1 MPSQDPLAIDRKAPP
16 FDKYRGISWLA
27 PARSGRHSHEHARH
41 QLYVGTG
48 RDNPVRV
55 LIKVTSRPG
64 LVYERD
70 LGNEIMTLNTI
81 NRDLPDSRHFPLAY
95 EHGHLDDG
103 RLYLIMSL
111 FDEFPLATIVETE
124 GMSDHLVAHLMAII
138 EASRAVAEIHRVGI
152 FHVDLNPMN
161 ILHRTEK
168 GRPIIRIVDFESSYD
183 RSRHSTGVF
192 YDPPTTPG
200 YSAPELTHQPP
211 DARADLFSL
220 GAVLYTMIAGF
231 GWTWESEV
239 AAAVDADTELDADLK
254 RIIRMSV
261 HTNPEKRQAS
271 IDVFRSALA
280 AYLEGIWPGRAW

>member
-1 MPSQDPLAIDRKAPP
+1 MPQSDLDLKLPP
-16 FDKYRGISWLA
+16 FDQVKGVRRLAASRRGAASD
-27 PARSGRHSHEHARH
+27 HARH
-41 QLYVGTG
+41 HLFAAQDKRSGAS
-48 RDNPVRV
+48 V
-55 LIKVTSRPG
+55 LIKLTSKPG
-64 LVYERD
+64 LVYQQN
-70 LGNEIMTLNTI
+70 LANEIASLTTI
-81 NRDLPDSRHFPLAY
+81 NRELPDSRYFPVVKA
-95 EHGHLDDG
+95 HGSLRDG
-103 RLYLIMSL
+103 RAYLISSL
-111 FDEFPLATIVETE
+111 FDELPLAATIGTE
-124 GMSDHLVAHLMAII
+124 RRPDKMVTHLRTTLEVASALT
-138 EASRAVAEIHRVGI
+138 ELHRLPI

-239 AAAVDADTELDADLK
+239 AAAVDADTELDAELK
-254 RIIRMSV
+254 RIVRMSV

-280 AYLEGIWPGRAW
+280 AYLEGIWPGRSW

>member
-1 MPSQDPLAIDRKAPP
+1 MTEMPQSDLDLKLPP
-16 FDKYRGISWLA
+16 FDQLKGVRRLAANRRGAASD
-27 PARSGRHSHEHARH
+27 HARH
-41 QLYVGTG
+41 LLFAAQDKRSGAS
-48 RDNPVRV
+48 V
-55 LIKVTSRPG
+55 LIKLTSKPG
-64 LVYERD
+64 LFYQQN
-70 LGNEIMTLNTI
+70 LANEIASLTTI
-81 NRDLPDSRHFPLAY
+81 NRELPDSRYFPVVKA
-95 EHGHLDDG
+95 HGSLRDG
-103 RLYLIMSL
+103 RAYLISSL
-111 FDEFPLATIVETE
+111 FDELPLAATIGTE
-124 GMSDHLVAHLMAII
+124 RRPDKMVAHLRTTL
-138 EASRAVAEIHRVGI
+138 EVAAALTELHRLPI

-239 AAAVDADTELDADLK
+239 AAAVDADTELDAELK